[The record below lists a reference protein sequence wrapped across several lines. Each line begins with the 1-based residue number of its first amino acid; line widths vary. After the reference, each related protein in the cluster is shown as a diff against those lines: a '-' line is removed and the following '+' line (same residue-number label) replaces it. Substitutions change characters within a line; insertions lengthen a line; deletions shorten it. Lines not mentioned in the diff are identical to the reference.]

1 MNFNLFSL
9 ILLSS
14 GLLVAGIS
22 AVIIKQSKGVIQ
34 WFAITMMLVA
44 IWALGYGLELSSLRL
59 EDMLLWIKL
68 EYIGISFAPATW
80 LWFCLQYVGFE
91 RWNKTKV
98 FYSIFLVP
106 ILTFTLV
113 LTNEW
118 HHFHYANTSL
128 DLETASFPL
137 LVIKAGPWYFVHVGY
152 FYLALLLGNLLLFS
166 RFKDKDAFFRKQTY
180 LLISAGTI
188 PWLIN
193 MTYMLG
199 LGPFKHIDLT
209 PFAFLFLYIIVG
221 IALIKFRL
229 FNIRPIARDKIFNAL
244 DKGVLVFDSQKQ
256 VIDYNPFMAS
266 ILRYPKK
273 SLVGIKLNRLFE
285 DKPIIEDAFDSQ
297 KTQKIE
303 LEFEYNGPQKIYGVN
318 FTPIFD
324 SKENFNGCIIMF
336 DDITEEKE
344 ISERLSKQTE
354 ELKNLNSL
362 KDKLFTIISHDLKD
376 PIFGIREL
384 VKMTNEGLISQEEF
398 FELMPEIS
406 KNMDSVSILLENL
419 LAWTSAQMKGEFI
432 QKKVFD
438 IGPLIDQQEALFK
451 KFAKDKNIVLKT
463 EKDGNLEVFA
473 DKNMIDLI
481 IRNLLSNA
489 VKFCGQGDQILLS
502 ATEQLDTVSIQ
513 VIDTGMGIPEENLKK
528 LNLGESFTTRG
539 KNKETGT
546 GLGLILVKDYIIK
559 NGGTLH
565 IKSELNKGS
574 VFSFNLPKS
583 AH

>member
-1 MNFNLFSL
+1 
-9 ILLSS
+9 
-14 GLLVAGIS
+14 
-22 AVIIKQSKGVIQ
+22 
-34 WFAITMMLVA
+34 MLV
-44 IWALGYGLELSSLRL
+44 
-59 EDMLLWIKL
+59 WIKL

-98 FYSIFLVP
+98 FYSIFLIP
-106 ILTFTLV
+106 ILTFSLV
-113 LTNEW
+113 LTNDW
-118 HHFHYANTSL
+118 HHFHYAKTSL

-166 RFKDKDAFFRKQTY
+166 RFKDKDTFFRKQTY

-188 PWLIN
+188 PWMIN

-266 ILRYPKK
+266 ILMYPKK

-285 DKPIIEDAFDSQ
+285 DKPIIEEAFDSQ
-297 KTQKIE
+297 KNQKTEIE
-303 LEFEYNGPQKIYGVN
+303 LNHNGLQKKYGVN
-318 FTPIFD
+318 ITPIFD
-324 SKENFNGCIIMF
+324 SKGNFNGSIIMF

-362 KDKLFTIISHDLKD
+362 KDKLFTIISHDLKG

-489 VKFCGQGDQILLS
+489 VKFCGRGDQILLS

>member
-1 MNFNLFSL
+1 M
-9 ILLSS
+9 
-14 GLLVAGIS
+14 
-22 AVIIKQSKGVIQ
+22 
-34 WFAITMMLVA
+34 
-44 IWALGYGLELSSLRL
+44 
-59 EDMLLWIKL
+59 
-68 EYIGISFAPATW
+68 
-80 LWFCLQYVGFE
+80 
-91 RWNKTKV
+91 
-98 FYSIFLVP
+98 
-106 ILTFTLV
+106 
-113 LTNEW
+113 
-118 HHFHYANTSL
+118 
-128 DLETASFPL
+128 
-137 LVIKAGPWYFVHVGY
+137 
-152 FYLALLLGNLLLFS
+152 
-166 RFKDKDAFFRKQTY
+166 
-180 LLISAGTI
+180 ISAGTI

-266 ILRYPKK
+266 ILIYPKK

-285 DKPIIEDAFDSQ
+285 DKPIIEEAFDSQ
-297 KTQKIE
+297 KNQKTEIE
-303 LEFEYNGPQKIYGVN
+303 FNHNGLQKKYGVN
-318 FTPIFD
+318 ITPIFD
-324 SKENFNGCIIMF
+324 SKGNFNGSIIMF

-362 KDKLFTIISHDLKD
+362 KDKLFTIISHDLKG

-438 IGPLIDQQEALFK
+438 LGPLIDQQEALFK